1 MSEENPVAEPSKVA
15 EPVSNLPAQL
25 TPLIGREREVEAV
38 LEISRRPDVRLLTLS
53 GPGGVGKTRLGI
65 RVAADLAS
73 DFPDGVCFVSLAPI
87 RDPDLVVAAI
97 AETLGLQEIGERPLL
112 EGLKSYL
119 RERKLLLL
127 LDNFEHVAPAAP
139 VVAEL
144 LRACPALEVLA
155 TSRAVLHL
163 SGEHEYSVSPLG
175 LPDSES
181 LPGPE
186 ELTRYEA
193 INLFVERARTARPDF
208 RLHETDAKAVAEV
221 CLRLD
226 GLPLAIELAAARVRL
241 LPPEALLARL
251 EQRLPLLAGGARD
264 LPTRQR
270 TLGDTIRWS
279 YDLLGEA
286 EKRLFR
292 RLSVFAGGCTLSAA
306 EAVGDPGAE
315 GTEVLDGVISL
326 VEENLLRRV
335 DEAGSEVRLAML
347 ETIREY
353 ALERLRESDEEQA
366 VRYAHAGYFLS
377 LAEEAE
383 PGLTTA
389 EQMGFL
395 DLLEREHNNLRAA
408 LRWSLHRED
417 IETALRLAGAL
428 WRFWYMRGHL
438 SEGRRW
444 LEQTLALRG
453 GEPSLRVR
461 VLAGGGELSHSQ
473 GDLDRAEELR
483 EEALELSSQLGD
495 VAQIA
500 AALNGLA
507 FVIRRKGEFARA
519 RAMHEEALEH
529 YRRLDDRWGV
539 SRSTDLLGRAAAFQ
553 GDFEEAL
560 PRLEEGLRM
569 WRQVGDREG
578 IAESTAL
585 TGMVALGKGDYET
598 ARPLLREA
606 RRVMEELGD
615 PRGVAKMTVALAD
628 VELNDGDPR
637 AAQDLYEEAMTLLKD
652 VEDKWWTAWCLEGLA
667 EVAATYAQAARSAT
681 LFGAASSLREAIGAP
696 RPPGFLAYYERD
708 LATASD
714 QLESSAFEAA
724 WAKGRAMGLKAS
736 IEYALQPSAAPESV
750 VPVDSTPVRPYGLTI
765 REVEVLVLVAEGLTD
780 GQVARKL
787 HISPRTVGRHLG
799 SIYKKLDV
807 PSRAA
812 AAKKAVEQDLI

>member
-1 MSEENPVAEPSKVA
+1 LERSDGLATD
-15 EPVSNLPAQL
+15 NLPAPL
-25 TPLIGREREVEAV
+25 TSLVGRESDVEAV
-38 LEISRRPDVRLLTLS
+38 LEIARRPEVRLLTLT

-65 RVAADLAS
+65 RVAAGLAR
-73 DFPDGVCFVSLAPI
+73 DFPDGVSFVSLAPV

-97 AETLGLQEIGERPLL
+97 AETLGLKEIGERPLL
-112 EGLKSYL
+112 ERLKSYL
-119 RERKLLLL
+119 LGRKLLLL
-127 LDNFEHVAPAAP
+127 LDNFEHVASASP

-144 LRACPALEVLA
+144 LRACPDLEVMA
-155 TSRAVLHL
+155 TSRAALHL
-163 SGEHEYSVSPLG
+163 SGEHEYPVSPLG
-175 LPDSES
+175 LPDPEH
-181 LPGPE
+181 LPDPE
-186 ELTRYEA
+186 EPTRYEA
-193 INLFVERARTARPDF
+193 INLFVERARTVRPDF
-208 RLHETDAKAVAEV
+208 RLDGTNATAVAEV

-241 LPPEALLARL
+241 LPPEALLVRL

-264 LPTRQR
+264 LPARQR

-279 YDLLGEA
+279 YDLLGGA
-286 EKRLFR
+286 EQQLFR
-292 RLSVFAGGCTLSAA
+292 RLSVFVGGCTLSAV
-306 EAVGDPGAE
+306 EAVGDPVAE
-315 GTEVLDGVISL
+315 VTAVLDGVTSL

-335 DEAGSEVRLAML
+335 DQADGEVRLAML
-347 ETIREY
+347 ETIWEY

-366 VRYAHAGYFLS
+366 VRHAHAEYYLS

-408 LRWSLHRED
+408 LRWSLQRRD
-417 IETALRLAGAL
+417 VETALRLGGAL
-428 WRFWYMRGHL
+428 WRFWYVRGHL

-444 LEQTLALRG
+444 LEQILALRG

-495 VAQIA
+495 EAQIA

-519 RAMHEEALEH
+519 RAMHGEALEH

-553 GDFEEAL
+553 GDFEAAL
-560 PRLEEGLRM
+560 PRLEEGLMM

-578 IAESTAL
+578 IAESTAV

-628 VELNDGDPR
+628 VDLNDGDPR
-637 AAQDLYEEAMTLLKD
+637 AAQAFYEEAMMLLRD

-667 EVAATYAQAARSAT
+667 EVAATGAQATRSVT
-681 LFGAASSLREAIGAP
+681 LFGAAACLREAIGAP
-696 RPPGFLAYYERD
+696 RPPAFLAYYERD
-708 LATASD
+708 LATARGRLD
-714 QLESSAFEAA
+714 EKAFEAA
-724 WAKGRAMGLKAS
+724 WEKGRAMGLKAA
-736 IEYALQPSAAPESV
+736 IEYALQPSATPEPV
-750 VPVDSTPVRPYGLTI
+750 VSMDSMSVRPWGLTG
-765 REVEVLVLVAEGLTD
+765 REVEVLLLVADGLTD

-787 HISPRTVGRHLG
+787 YISPRTVGRHLG

-812 AAKKAVEQDLI
+812 AAKKAVEQGLI